1 MPGPKAPPPRIRVL
15 LVDDHRLVREGL
27 RSSLESD
34 SRFEVVGECG
44 DGESALPACAKLRP
58 AVVVLD
64 LSLPGISGLEVARR
78 LRKHSPAARVVI
90 LTMHEDMGL
99 VKEAKKAGAAAFLSK
114 STGPAKLREAL
125 LDAASGHPTFPR
137 ALGGGPGLT
146 ARERDVLSRIAAGDD
161 SRAIAARLGLAVRT
175 VEKHRE
181 NLTKKLKLKGAAALT
196 KYALGRGLTNFGGP
210 SA

>member
-1 MPGPKAPPPRIRVL
+1 MPGLDASPPSIRVL

-27 RSSLESD
+27 RSTLESD
-34 SRFEVVGECG
+34 GRFEVVGECG
-44 DGESALPACAKLRP
+44 EGESVLPACRKFKP

-78 LRKHSPAARVVI
+78 LRKLAPPARVVI

-99 VKEAKKAGAAAFLSK
+99 VKEARKAGAAAFLTK
-114 STGPAKLREAL
+114 SAGPARLRETVL
-125 LDAASGHPTFPR
+125 SAAAGRRSFPR
-137 ALGGGPGLT
+137 ALGGGPGLS
-146 ARERDVLSRIAAGDD
+146 AREREVLSRVAMGDD

-196 KYALGRGLTNFGGP
+196 KYALSRGLI
-210 SA
+210 A